1 MKRLLLALSAVIVL
15 PNAVNAESYWLI
27 LFDVKTGI
35 EKIEMESIEQCE
47 ENGEKF
53 KNMKFYAPH
62 KNYVCLRG
70 K

>member
-35 EKIEMESIEQCE
+35 EKIEMASMEQCE

-53 KNMKFYAPH
+53 KTMKAYAPH
-62 KNYVCLRG
+62 KHYICIKG

>member
-1 MKRLLLALSAVIVL
+1 M

-47 ENGEKF
+47 ENGDNLKT
-53 KNMKFYAPH
+53 
-62 KNYVCLRG
+62 
-70 K
+70 